1 MVIGRIEADRVI
13 LDLRTVAPED
23 DETLGGALRTALASG

>member
-1 MVIGRIEADRVI
+1 VGYLNQGRLL

-23 DETLGGALRTALASG
+23 DEDLLAAVRHALAS